1 MWKSGPG
8 SRDSCRE
15 GGERHRGRTQ
25 SPDTGLERL
34 LCLQPEGDTASG
46 GKHRQVQSGPPEI
59 APLLSEG
66 RPRRHPGQVSEWGW
80 GLRWAGEGRA
90 QPGSGARGSELPWQ
104 ARACGLSLA
113 CPESASA

>member
-25 SPDTGLERL
+25 SPDMGLERL

-59 APLLSEG
+59 CSSAFRREAQEASGTSLRVGMGAQMG
-66 RPRRHPGQVSEWGW
+66 RG
-80 GLRWAGEGRA
+80 GEGPARLGGQGIGA
-90 QPGSGARGSELPWQ
+90 ALAGPGLW
-104 ARACGLSLA
+104 
-113 CPESASA
+113 PESGVP